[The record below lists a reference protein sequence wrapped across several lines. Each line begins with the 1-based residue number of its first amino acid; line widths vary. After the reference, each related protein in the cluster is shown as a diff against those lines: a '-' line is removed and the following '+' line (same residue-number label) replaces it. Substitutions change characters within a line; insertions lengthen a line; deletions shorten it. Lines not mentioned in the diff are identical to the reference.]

1 MDKYVKRSDS
11 DRSRSVSG
19 DSSCSSVSYR
29 TSTPAPSASRAHTP
43 QGTSDISLSDVE
55 LDSSQLFTQDIEESG
70 TEQEDQRKRQEG
82 TRQLKAMLWHL
93 EKFFVFDSYVRTEN
107 DTLEGKS
114 VHTGRARCQQKTCR
128 SKGKAATYTYTTRSK
143 VNLKKHYEKMHSA
156 MLQCVRTAF
165 DGASKRGCPKAREDE
180 LPAKRGGRQLCL
192 EESFSRKDIV
202 TPEVLRK
209 TCTRW
214 FIDTMMPLSLIDHP
228 TTRHFF
234 SLLAPEFSA
243 PSRRTLGR
251 EIDQVSATAKSDL
264 FSMLYDTSYV
274 ATTADSWT
282 AHNRAFIG
290 MTCHW
295 IGQDLRRQHGTLACK
310 EIKEKQ
316 TNVVL
321 AQAIFDVH
329 HEFGLGNKV
338 VATTTDNGANYVA
351 AFKYFGVGNMPV
363 EEEEEQDPEVVVGQ
377 PANLHAQLEE
387 VAPAVVKLPKHYRC
401 GAHTLNLIATADVQS
416 VAEWNQG
423 LRAPFTKAAAKAQ
436 GTWNLQNRSSVVANS
451 IKEKTGRK
459 LKTYCVTRHSAIF
472 YI

>member
-1 MDKYVKRSDS
+1 
-11 DRSRSVSG
+11 
-19 DSSCSSVSYR
+19 
-29 TSTPAPSASRAHTP
+29 
-43 QGTSDISLSDVE
+43 
-55 LDSSQLFTQDIEESG
+55 
-70 TEQEDQRKRQEG
+70 
-82 TRQLKAMLWHL
+82 MLWHL

-114 VHTGRARCQQKTCR
+114 VHTGRARCQQKTCL
-128 SKGKAATYTYTTRSK
+128 SKDAQCHASVRQEGPLMGRARGAA
-143 VNLKKHYEKMHSA
+143 
-156 MLQCVRTAF
+156 Q
-165 DGASKRGCPKAREDE
+165 GQ
-180 LPAKRGGRQLCL
+180 GGRAPRQEGWPPKLCL

-282 AHNRAFIG
+282 VHNRAFIG

-351 AFKYFGVGNMPV
+351 AFKYFCNARTRNKQTNNDGKTLATHFGVGNMPV

-377 PANLHAQLEE
+377 PAKLHAQLEE

-401 GAHTLNLIATADVQS
+401 GYAHTLNLIATADVQS

-436 GTWNLQNRSSVVANS
+436 GLGTCRTAALWWPTPSRRRLGGN
-451 IKEKTGRK
+451 
-459 LKTYCVTRHSAIF
+459 
-472 YI
+472 

>member
-1 MDKYVKRSDS
+1 M
-11 DRSRSVSG
+11 
-19 DSSCSSVSYR
+19 
-29 TSTPAPSASRAHTP
+29 AP
-43 QGTSDISLSDVE
+43 
-55 LDSSQLFTQDIEESG
+55 
-70 TEQEDQRKRQEG
+70 
-82 TRQLKAMLWHL
+82 
-93 EKFFVFDSYVRTEN
+93 
-107 DTLEGKS
+107 
-114 VHTGRARCQQKTCR
+114 
-128 SKGKAATYTYTTRSK
+128 
-143 VNLKKHYEKMHSA
+143 
-156 MLQCVRTAF
+156 
-165 DGASKRGCPKAREDE
+165 
-180 LPAKRGGRQLCL
+180 
-192 EESFSRKDIV
+192 
-202 TPEVLRK
+202 
-209 TCTRW
+209 
-214 FIDTMMPLSLIDHP
+214 
-228 TTRHFF
+228 
-234 SLLAPEFSA
+234 LAP
-243 PSRRTLGR
+243 PL
-251 EIDQVSATAKSDL
+251 ATPL
-264 FSMLYDTSYV
+264 LYDTSYV

>member
-29 TSTPAPSASRAHTP
+29 TSTPAPSASRTHTP

-93 EKFFVFDSYVRTEN
+93 EK
-107 DTLEGKS
+107 
-114 VHTGRARCQQKTCR
+114 
-128 SKGKAATYTYTTRSK
+128 
-143 VNLKKHYEKMHSA
+143 
-156 MLQCVRTAF
+156 
-165 DGASKRGCPKAREDE
+165 
-180 LPAKRGGRQLCL
+180 
-192 EESFSRKDIV
+192 
-202 TPEVLRK
+202 
-209 TCTRW
+209 
-214 FIDTMMPLSLIDHP
+214 
-228 TTRHFF
+228 HFF

-251 EIDQVSATAKSDL
+251 EIDQVSATPSRT
-264 FSMLYDTSYV
+264 SSVCCYDTSYV

-282 AHNRAFIG
+282 VHNRAFIG

-351 AFKYFGVGNMPV
+351 AFKYFCNARYSEEIGWEFLSYNSRVMPV
-363 EEEEEQDPEVVVGQ
+363 
-377 PANLHAQLEE
+377 
-387 VAPAVVKLPKHYRC
+387 
-401 GAHTLNLIATADVQS
+401 S
-416 VAEWNQG
+416 
-423 LRAPFTKAAAKAQ
+423 
-436 GTWNLQNRSSVVANS
+436 NS
-451 IKEKTGRK
+451 IFSF
-459 LKTYCVTRHSAIF
+459 LV
-472 YI
+472 